1 MAERFLVGLDES
13 DCSSRALDFAAARAE
28 EAGTGLLVAYVIEW
42 SPFAFQ
48 TAEENE
54 VRRQRREEEIST
66 AREKVLDPAIER
78 VRGRGLEVEGI
89 VRHGN
94 VAKVLDELAVERGA
108 SQLVIGRIGDTGI
121 GSMIFG
127 STSAKLVQMASVPIT
142 VVP

>member
-13 DCSSRALDFAAARAE
+13 DCSSRALEFAAARAK
-28 EAGTGLLVAYVIEW
+28 EAGTGLVVAYVIEW

-48 TAEENE
+48 TQEENE
-54 VRRQRREEEIST
+54 VRRQRREQEIST
-66 AREKVLDPAIER
+66 ARSAVLEPALATLKER
-78 VRGRGLEVEGI
+78 GVEAEGI

-94 VAKVLDELAVERGA
+94 VAKVLDDLAVEHEV
-108 SQLVIGRIGDTGI
+108 SQLVIGRIGDTGL

-127 STSAKLVQMASVPIT
+127 SVSAKLVQMASVPIT

>member
-13 DCSSRALDFAAARAE
+13 DCSSRALDFAAARAR
-28 EAGTGLLVAYVIEW
+28 EAGTGLVVAYVIEW

-48 TAEENE
+48 TPEENA

-66 AREKVLDPAIER
+66 ARERVLDPALEKL
-78 VRGRGLEVEGI
+78 RGQGIDVEGV

-94 VAKVLDELAVERGA
+94 VAKVLDELAVEHGVT
-108 SQLVIGRIGDTGI
+108 QLVIGRLGDTGL